1 MENILKIMIKLVLLK
16 ALSVLKRKCLI
27 EPINA
32 KQNRVLD
39 QCKAHIKK
47 KNNNKLNFLLMD
59 NTTIKLS

>member
-1 MENILKIMIKLVLLK
+1 MIKLVLLK

-47 KNNNKLNFLLMD
+47 KKKINKLNFLLMD

>member
-27 EPINA
+27 EPIDA

-47 KNNNKLNFLLMD
+47 KINKLNFLLMD